1 MRKKYTLEIDQP
13 NFNPNERLQ
22 AVVDYFVELGKSV
35 VVENLHT
42 VIIEGERYRILS
54 RSENSSVIKTLVS
67 CSIRALLIILCSLS
81 ALSNYC
87 FKNFLFIFLS
97 FLLNTFFLGVE

>member
-54 RSENSSVIKTLVS
+54 RSENSSVIKTLFTPNLVFTYMIRLEKIKWTVS
-67 CSIRALLIILCSLS
+67 LLKWISTL
-81 ALSNYC
+81 YH
-87 FKNFLFIFLS
+87 F
-97 FLLNTFFLGVE
+97 NTWNCIK